1 MNNKSRILIV
11 DFTDFEDYPIGG
23 YLTFAKNMMESFG
36 SELALAGIT
45 TSKNDPVGKWFRKS
59 IHGTEYDFFAMARY
73 NRSMTRN
80 IIPDRIVNLI
90 LASYFKKRI
99 LTIGID
105 NLFVQRHES
114 LIAFANTGKNICYS
128 FPGLEN
134 PLKIS
139 KYIYAGM
146 LAKMFEKKFF
156 RKLSHVNTIL
166 ARGDDEAIREMVAR
180 SNGTMANRP
189 VIKFPTRVRTDIFK
203 PMDKKMSRN
212 MLGLSPGATIVLTT
226 GRLAWLKGWKF
237 MIDSFVIFSEKVPNP
252 LFLFVGEGE
261 DFEEIMS
268 YISEKNLI
276 DKISLAGKKSREEI
290 ALYLNAS
297 DLYVMGSYKEGWPTA
312 LMEAAACGVPSCV
325 TDFSAADEIIR
336 EGVNGYIVKKHDEDT
351 FAETMLKALELPG
364 PVKNDHVTRYSTA
377 NLKKDLLTYWT
388 LQ

>member
-1 MNNKSRILIV
+1 MKNESRILIV
-11 DFTDFEDYPIGG
+11 DFTDYEDYPIGG
-23 YLTFAKNMMESFG
+23 YLTFAKNLMESFG

-59 IHGTEYDFFAMARY
+59 INGTEYEFFAMARY
-73 NRSMTRN
+73 NRSRTRN

-90 LASYFKKRI
+90 LANYFKKRI

-114 LIAFANTGKNICYS
+114 LIAFANAGKNICYS

-134 PLKIS
+134 PLNIS
-139 KYIYAGM
+139 KYSYAGP
-146 LAKMFEKKFF
+146 LAKMFERKFF
-156 RKLSHVNTIL
+156 KKLVHVNTIL
-166 ARGDDEAIREMVAR
+166 ARGDDDAIREMLAR
-180 SNGTMANRP
+180 SNGTIADRT

-203 PMDKKMSRN
+203 PMDMKSARQ
-212 MLGLSPGATIVLTT
+212 MLGLPPDATVVLTT

-237 MIDSFVIFSEKVPNP
+237 MIDSFIKFSEKVTNS

-261 DFEEIMS
+261 DFDEIML
-268 YISEKNLI
+268 YISERNLT
-276 DKISLAGKKSREEI
+276 DKISLAGKRSREEI

-297 DLYVMGSYKEGWPTA
+297 DLYIMGSYKEGWPTA

-336 EGVNGYIVKKHDEDT
+336 EGVNGYIVNKHDEDI
-351 FAETMLKALELPG
+351 FNETMLKALKLPR
-364 PVKNDHVTRYSTA
+364 PVQNDHVTRYSTA
-377 NLKKDLLTYWT
+377 NLKKDLLSYWT

>member
-1 MNNKSRILIV
+1 MKNKSRILIV
-11 DFTDFEDYPIGG
+11 DFTDYEDYPIGG

-59 IHGTEYDFFAMARY
+59 INGTEYDFFAMARY
-73 NRSMTRN
+73 NRSRTRN

-90 LASYFKKRI
+90 LANYFKRRI

-114 LIAFANTGKNICYS
+114 LIAFANAGKNICYS

-134 PLKIS
+134 PLNIS
-139 KYIYAGM
+139 KYSYAGP
-146 LAKMFEKKFF
+146 LAKMFERRFFKK
-156 RKLSHVNTIL
+156 LVHVNTIL
-166 ARGDDEAIREMVAR
+166 ARGDDDAIREMVAR
-180 SNGTMANRP
+180 SNGTMAGRP

-203 PMDKKMSRN
+203 PMDKQIARQKLN
-212 MLGLSPGATIVLTT
+212 LPPGATIVLTT

-237 MIDSFVIFSEKVPNP
+237 MINSFVKFSEKVTDPH
-252 LFLFVGEGE
+252 FLFVGEGE
-261 DFEEIMS
+261 DFDEIMS
-268 YISEKNLI
+268 YISEKNLT
-276 DKISLAGKKSREEI
+276 DKSSLAGKKSREEI

-336 EGVNGYIVKKHDEDT
+336 DGVNGYIVEKHDEDIFT
-351 FAETMLKALELPG
+351 ETMLKALRLPR
-364 PVKNDHVTRYSTA
+364 PVQNDHVTRYSTS
-377 NLKKDLLTYWT
+377 NLKRDLLSYWT

>member
-1 MNNKSRILIV
+1 MKNESRILIV
-11 DFTDFEDYPIGG
+11 DFTDYEDYPIGG
-23 YLTFAKNMMESFG
+23 YLTFAKNLMESFG

-59 IHGTEYDFFAMARY
+59 INGSEYDFFAMARY
-73 NRSMTRN
+73 NRSRTRN

-90 LASYFKKRI
+90 LANYFKKRI

-114 LIAFANTGKNICYS
+114 LIAFANAGKNICYS

-134 PLKIS
+134 PLNIS
-139 KYIYAGM
+139 KYSYAGP
-146 LAKMFEKKFF
+146 LAKMFERRFFKK
-156 RKLSHVNTIL
+156 LIHVNTIL
-166 ARGDDEAIREMVAR
+166 ARGDDDAIREMLAR
-180 SNGTMANRP
+180 SNGTIADRT

-203 PMDKKMSRN
+203 PMDMKSARQI
-212 MLGLSPGATIVLTT
+212 LGLPPDATVVLTT

-237 MIDSFVIFSEKVPNP
+237 MIDSFIKFSEKVTNS

-261 DFEEIMS
+261 DFDEIML
-268 YISEKNLI
+268 YISERNLT
-276 DKISLAGKKSREEI
+276 DKILLAGKRSREEI

-297 DLYVMGSYKEGWPTA
+297 DLYIMGSYKEGWPTA

-336 EGVNGYIVKKHDEDT
+336 EGVNGYIVNKHDEDI
-351 FAETMLKALELPG
+351 FNETMLKALKLPR
-364 PVKNDHVTRYSTA
+364 PVQNDHVTRYSTA
-377 NLKKDLLTYWT
+377 NLKKDLLSYWT

>member
-1 MNNKSRILIV
+1 MKNESRILIV
-11 DFTDFEDYPIGG
+11 DFTDYEDYPIGG

-59 IHGTEYDFFAMARY
+59 INGSEYDFFAMARY
-73 NRSMTRN
+73 NRSRTRN

-90 LASYFKKRI
+90 LANYFKRRI

-114 LIAFANTGKNICYS
+114 LIAFANAGKNICYS

-134 PLKIS
+134 PLNIS
-139 KYIYAGM
+139 KYSYAGP
-146 LAKMFEKKFF
+146 LAKMFERRFFKK
-156 RKLSHVNTIL
+156 LVHVNTIL
-166 ARGDDEAIREMVAR
+166 ARGDDDAIREMVAR
-180 SNGTMANRP
+180 SNGTMAGRS

-203 PMDKKMSRN
+203 PMDKQIARQK
-212 MLGLSPGATIVLTT
+212 LSLPPGATIVLTT
-226 GRLAWLKGWKF
+226 GRLAWLKGWRF
-237 MIDSFVIFSEKVPNP
+237 MIDSFVKFSEKVTDPH
-252 LFLFVGEGE
+252 FLFVGEGE
-261 DFEEIMS
+261 DFDEIMS
-268 YISEKNLI
+268 YISEKNLA

-336 EGVNGYIVKKHDEDT
+336 DGVNGYIVEKHDEVIFT
-351 FAETMLKALELPG
+351 ETMLKALRLPR
-364 PVKNDHVTRYSTA
+364 PVQNDHVTRYSTA
-377 NLKKDLLTYWT
+377 NLKRDLLSYWT

>member
-1 MNNKSRILIV
+1 MKNESRILIV
-11 DFTDFEDYPIGG
+11 DFTDYEDYPIGG
-23 YLTFAKNMMESFG
+23 YLTFAKNLMESFG

-59 IHGTEYDFFAMARY
+59 INGTEYDFFAMARY
-73 NRSMTRN
+73 NRSRTRN

-90 LASYFKKRI
+90 LANYFKKRI

-114 LIAFANTGKNICYS
+114 LIAFANAGKNICYS

-134 PLKIS
+134 PLNIS
-139 KYIYAGM
+139 KYSYAGP
-146 LAKMFEKKFF
+146 LAKMFERRFFKK
-156 RKLSHVNTIL
+156 LIHVNTIL
-166 ARGDDEAIREMVAR
+166 ARGDDDAIREMLAR
-180 SNGTMANRP
+180 SNGTIADRT

-203 PMDKKMSRN
+203 PMDMKSARQ
-212 MLGLSPGATIVLTT
+212 MLGLPPDATVVLTT

-237 MIDSFVIFSEKVPNP
+237 MIDSFIKFSEKVTNS

-261 DFEEIMS
+261 DFDEIML
-268 YISEKNLI
+268 YISERNLT
-276 DKISLAGKKSREEI
+276 DKILLAGKRSREEI

-297 DLYVMGSYKEGWPTA
+297 DLYIMGSYKEGWPTA

-336 EGVNGYIVKKHDEDT
+336 EGVNGYIVNKHDEDI
-351 FAETMLKALELPG
+351 FNETMLKALKLPR
-364 PVKNDHVTRYSTA
+364 PVQNDHVTRYSTA
-377 NLKKDLLTYWT
+377 NLKKDLLSYWT

>member
-1 MNNKSRILIV
+1 MKNESRILIV
-11 DFTDFEDYPIGG
+11 DFTDYEDYPIGG
-23 YLTFAKNMMESFG
+23 YLTFAKNLMESFG

-59 IHGTEYDFFAMARY
+59 INGTEYDFFAMARY
-73 NRSMTRN
+73 NRSRTRN

-90 LASYFKKRI
+90 LANYFKKRI

-114 LIAFANTGKNICYS
+114 LIAFANAGKNICYS

-134 PLKIS
+134 PLNIS
-139 KYIYAGM
+139 KYSYAGP
-146 LAKMFEKKFF
+146 LAKMFERRFFKK
-156 RKLSHVNTIL
+156 LVHVNTIL
-166 ARGDDEAIREMVAR
+166 ARGDDDAIREMLAR
-180 SNGTMANRP
+180 SNGTIADRT

-203 PMDKKMSRN
+203 PMDMKSARQ
-212 MLGLSPGATIVLTT
+212 MLGLPPDATVVLTT

-237 MIDSFVIFSEKVPNP
+237 MIDSFIKFSEKVTNS

-261 DFEEIMS
+261 DFDEIML
-268 YISEKNLI
+268 YISERNLT
-276 DKISLAGKKSREEI
+276 DKISLAGKRSREEI

-297 DLYVMGSYKEGWPTA
+297 DLYIMGSYKEGWPTA

-336 EGVNGYIVKKHDEDT
+336 EGVNGYIVNKHDEDI
-351 FAETMLKALELPG
+351 FNETMLKALKLPR
-364 PVKNDHVTRYSTA
+364 PVQNDHVTRYSTA
-377 NLKKDLLTYWT
+377 NLKKDLLSYWT

>member
-1 MNNKSRILIV
+1 MNKRSRILIV
-11 DFTDFEDYPIGG
+11 DFTDYEDYPIGG

-45 TSKNDPVGKWFRKS
+45 TSKNDPLGKWFRKS
-59 IHGTEYDFFAMARY
+59 INGTEYDFFAMARY
-73 NRSMTRN
+73 NRSRTRN

-90 LASYFKKRI
+90 LANYFKKRI

-114 LIAFANTGKNICYS
+114 LIAFANAGKNICYS

-134 PLKIS
+134 PLNIS
-139 KYIYAGM
+139 KYSYAGL
-146 LAKMFEKKFF
+146 LANMFERKFF
-156 RKLSHVNTIL
+156 KKLGHVRTIL
-166 ARGDDEAIREMVAR
+166 ARGDDDAIREMVAR
-180 SNGTMANRP
+180 SNGTMTDRH

-203 PMDKKMSRN
+203 PMDRQN
-212 MLGLSPGATIVLTT
+212 ARLRLALPLDATIVLTT

-237 MIDSFVIFSEKVPNP
+237 MIDSFVKFSEKVTNP

-261 DFEEIMS
+261 DFDEIIL
-268 YISEKNLI
+268 YISEKNLT

-297 DLYVMGSYKEGWPTA
+297 DLYIMGSYKEGWPTA

-336 EGVNGYIVKKHDEDT
+336 DGVNGYIVKKHDEDI
-351 FAETMLKALELPG
+351 FSETMLKALRLPR
-364 PVKNDHVTRYSTA
+364 PVQNDHVTRYSTA
-377 NLKKDLLTYWT
+377 NLRKDLLSYWT

>member
-1 MNNKSRILIV
+1 MKNESRILIV
-11 DFTDFEDYPIGG
+11 DFTDYEDYPIGG
-23 YLTFAKNMMESFG
+23 YLTFAKNLMESFG

-59 IHGTEYDFFAMARY
+59 INGTEYDFFAMARY
-73 NRSMTRN
+73 NRSRTRN

-90 LASYFKKRI
+90 LANYFKKRI

-114 LIAFANTGKNICYS
+114 LIAFANAGKNICYS

-134 PLKIS
+134 PLNIS
-139 KYIYAGM
+139 KYSYAGP

-156 RKLSHVNTIL
+156 KKLAHVNTIL
-166 ARGDDEAIREMVAR
+166 ARGDDDAIREMLAR
-180 SNGTMANRP
+180 SNGTMTDRT

-203 PMDKKMSRN
+203 PMDMKSARQ
-212 MLGLSPGATIVLTT
+212 MLGLPPDATVVLTT

-237 MIDSFVIFSEKVPNP
+237 MIDSFIKFSEKVTNS

-261 DFEEIMS
+261 DFDEIML
-268 YISEKNLI
+268 YISERNLT
-276 DKISLAGKKSREEI
+276 DKILLAGKRSREEI

-297 DLYVMGSYKEGWPTA
+297 DLYIMGSYKEGWPTA

-336 EGVNGYIVKKHDEDT
+336 EGVNGYIVNKHDEDI
-351 FAETMLKALELPG
+351 FNETMLKALKLPR
-364 PVKNDHVTRYSTA
+364 PVQNDHVTRYSTA
-377 NLKKDLLTYWT
+377 NLKKDLLSYWT